1 MDVLVMFLEIVLL
14 IIDTRRGLLV
24 DDRRHLAPRSAR
36 SPRWSPRSPLLPRV
50 CRGLRSNFNYA
61 PTLTLHIWNISAI
74 CQKRAKLNQIP
85 SRTRGTEST
94 NQPGQPS
101 RQLGISVG
109 RGGGGD
115 PPPGNTA
122 DTPREIPT
130 STKRPVPSTFE
141 PPPPSRRWTRT
152 VRARD
157 AVQFGPDDGEAS
169 PSSLP
174 AGGRCR
180 LGAGSHEI

>member
-1 MDVLVMFLEIVLL
+1 MFLEIVLL

-36 SPRWSPRSPLLPRV
+36 SPRWPPRSPLLPGCAV
-50 CRGLRSNFNYA
+50 GYA
-61 PTLTLHIWNISAI
+61 PTLTTLHIWNISAI

-85 SRTRGTEST
+85 SRGTEST

-109 RGGGGD
+109 RGGGGGGH